1 MNSMIR
7 VVALGVVCAAVTAT
21 AFAAQEYPVRPLR
34 LVVGFAPGGSTD
46 VTARIVGEKLTAA
59 LGQQVIVDN
68 RSGAGGN
75 IGADVVAKSSPDG
88 YTLLMATTGVMA
100 FNHYLYAKLP
110 YSADKD
116 LAPVTQIGSLPLI
129 LIVPASLPAK
139 SVRELVTLAKGQ
151 PGKYSF
157 GTSGV
162 GGATHVT
169 AELFKALAGIDIVHV
184 PYKGSGQMMSDL
196 LSGQVQIAFD
206 QIASSIGHVKSG
218 KLRALGITT
227 AKRSALLPDLPTI
240 AEGGV
245 AGYDATSWNGFAVRA
260 GTSRPVLN
268 RLQQETKKA
277 IFMAEVKD
285 RLSALGID
293 PIGSTPEEFTAYI
306 KAERGKW
313 IPLFKKIGIQPQ

>member
-1 MNSMIR
+1 MKHWIRIGFISVACMIG
-7 VVALGVVCAAVTAT
+7 ASAI
-21 AFAAQEYPVRPLR
+21 AQNYPARPVR

-46 VTARIVGEKLTAA
+46 VTARIVAEKLTTAF
-59 LGQQVIVDN
+59 GQQVLVDN

-75 IGADVVAKSSPDG
+75 IGADIVAKSNPDG
-88 YTLLMATTGVMA
+88 YSVLMASTGVMA

-110 YSADKD
+110 YSAEKD

-139 SVRELVTLAKGQ
+139 SVKELVALARAQ

-169 AELFKALAGIDIVHV
+169 AELFKALANINIVHV
-184 PYKGSGQMMSDL
+184 PYKGSGQMMGDL

-218 KLRALGITT
+218 RLRALGITT
-227 AKRSALLPDLPTI
+227 AQRSALLPDLPTI

-245 AGYDATSWNGFAVRA
+245 TGYDATSWNGFAVRA
-260 GTSRPVLN
+260 GTPRSVIHL
-268 RLQQETKKA
+268 LQQETRKA
-277 IFMAEVKD
+277 IFIPEVKD

-293 PIGSTPEEFTAYI
+293 PIGSTSEEFSTYI

-313 IPLFKKIGIQPQ
+313 IPLFKKIGIEPQ

>member
-1 MNSMIR
+1 MDGMIR
-7 VVALGVVCAAVTAT
+7 NAVIGIICAASAAT
-21 AFAAQEYPVRPLR
+21 AFSAQEYPLRPLR

-46 VTARIVGEKLTAA
+46 VTARIVGERLTTA
-59 LGQQVIVDN
+59 LGQQVVVDN

-75 IGADVVAKSSPDG
+75 IGADIVAKSGPDG

-110 YSADKD
+110 YSAEKD

-129 LIVPASLPAK
+129 LIVPASMSAK
-139 SVRELVTLAKGQ
+139 SVKELVALARAH

-157 GTSGV
+157 GSSGV

-184 PYKGSGQMMSDL
+184 PYKGSGQMMGDL
-196 LSGQVQIAFD
+196 LSGQIQIAFD
-206 QIASSIGHVKSG
+206 QIASSIGHVKAG
-218 KLRALGITT
+218 RLRALGITT

-245 AGYDATSWNGFAVRA
+245 AGYDATSWNGLAVRA
-260 GTSRPVLN
+260 GTPRPVIN
-268 RLQQETKKA
+268 RLQQETRKA
-277 IFMAEVKD
+277 IFSGEVRD

-293 PIGSTPEEFTAYI
+293 PVGSTPEDFAAYI
-306 KAERGKW
+306 SAERGKW
-313 IPLFKKIGIQPQ
+313 IPLFRKIGIQPQ

>member
-1 MNSMIR
+1 MNNLTRIAAFS
-7 VVALGVVCAAVTAT
+7 AVCLISAGAT
-21 AFAAQEYPVRPLR
+21 AQNYPTRPIR

-46 VTARIVGEKLTAA
+46 VTARIIAERLSATF
-59 LGQQVIVDN
+59 GQQVIVDN

-75 IGADVVAKSSPDG
+75 IGADIVAKSNPDG
-88 YTLLMATTGVMA
+88 HTVLMATTGVMA

-110 YSADKD
+110 YSSEKD

-139 SVRELVTLAKGQ
+139 SVKELVAIAKSR

-157 GTSGV
+157 GSSGI

-169 AELFKALAGIDIVHV
+169 AELFKALAGLDILHV
-184 PYKGSGQMMSDL
+184 PYKGSGLMMADL

-206 QIASSIGHVKSG
+206 QISSSIAHVKSG

-240 AEGGV
+240 AEAGV
-245 AGYDATSWNGFAVRA
+245 PGYEATSWNGLAVRA
-260 GTSRPVLN
+260 GTPRAIVN
-268 RLQQETKKA
+268 RLQQETRKA
-277 IFMAEVKD
+277 VTAPEIKD
-285 RLSALGID
+285 RMFVLGIE
-293 PIGSTPEEFTAYI
+293 PVGSSPEQFAAYI
-306 KAERGKW
+306 RAERDKW

>member
-1 MNSMIR
+1 MNSLIR
-7 VVALGVVCAAVTAT
+7 VIAFGVVGMVCTVA
-21 AFAAQEYPVRPLR
+21 AAQEYPVRPLR

-46 VTARIVGEKLTAA
+46 VTARIVGEKLTTA

-75 IGADVVAKSSPDG
+75 IGADVVAKSNPDG
-88 YTLLMATTGVMA
+88 YTLLMASTGVMA
-100 FNHYLYAKLP
+100 FNRYLYAKLP
-110 YSADKD
+110 YSAERD

-129 LIVPASLPAK
+129 LIVPSSLPAK
-139 SVRELVTLAKGQ
+139 SVKELVTLAKAQ

-169 AELFKALAGIDIVHV
+169 AELFKALANIDIVHV

-218 KLRALGITT
+218 RLRALGITT
-227 AKRSALLPDLPTI
+227 AIRSALLPDLPTI

-245 AGYDATSWNGFAVRA
+245 SGYDATSWNGLAVRA
-260 GTSRPVLN
+260 GTPRPAIN

-277 IFMAEVKD
+277 IFIPEVKD
-285 RLSALGID
+285 RMFALGID

-313 IPLFKKIGIQPQ
+313 IPLFKKIGIEPQ